1 MIGSVEL
8 VVLLALLALVLLVA
22 LPRWVTGERFL
33 VRWGV
38 PRPTGE
44 QIDAANRYLRRR
56 RLLYP
61 VCWLGGPALMLLV
74 ADLVGPADGLNG
86 RRLWGL
92 LASVL
97 AALLLAE
104 LLATLRPARG
114 TVRSALLVRRRLRD
128 LVPWWAVSAHLL
140 LIGLVTA
147 QAGAA
152 IAAHSWAAAV
162 VAADAAA
169 AAPTAG
175 DQPAGGYLD
184 AGYVRTALDVSGS
197 WLVLADVALGLL
209 AVYGVVLLAVRRRAE
224 ADPQVDPVLR
234 TRSARV
240 AVGVGIGLALGL
252 VNQTNSQ
259 ISALHNLASGALNP
273 VDLPAE
279 PGWLALAARLDGY
292 GMVAALAIGLIAW
305 RMVVA
310 PPPRPV
316 PAATA

>member
-1 MIGSVEL
+1 MPGPVEL
-8 VVLLALLALVLLVA
+8 VALLALVALGVLVLL
-22 LPRWVTGERFL
+22 PGRGTGERFL
-33 VRWGV
+33 MRWGV

-44 QIDAANRYLRRR
+44 QIEAANRYLRRR

-61 VCWLGGPALMLLV
+61 VCWLVGPALMLLV
-74 ADLVGPADGLNG
+74 ADLLGPADGLDG

-114 TVRSALLVRRRLRD
+114 TVRSAVLVRRRVRD
-128 LVPWWAVSAHLL
+128 LVPWWAVSTHLL
-140 LIGLVTA
+140 LVGLVAA
-147 QAGAA
+147 QSGAA
-152 IAAHSWAAAV
+152 IAAHSWAAAA

-169 AAPTAG
+169 APAAG
-175 DQPAGGYLD
+175 EQPAGHLD
-184 AGYVRTALDVSGS
+184 AGFVGVALDVSGS

-240 AVGVGIGLALGL
+240 AVGIGIGLALGL

-259 ISALHNLASGALNP
+259 ISALHNLAAGSPL
-273 VDLPAE
+273 DLPAE
-279 PGWLALAARLDGY
+279 PGWVALAARLDGY
-292 GMVAALAIGLIAW
+292 GMVAALALGLIAW